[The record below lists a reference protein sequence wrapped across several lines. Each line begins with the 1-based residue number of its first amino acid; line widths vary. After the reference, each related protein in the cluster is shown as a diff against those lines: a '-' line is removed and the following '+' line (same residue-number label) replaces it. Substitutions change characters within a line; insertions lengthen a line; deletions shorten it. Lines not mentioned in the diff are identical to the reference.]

1 MAVNDISLLFPDEK
15 FADAKKL
22 LVTIKPWW
30 KRYLDR
36 FEPVPI
42 SVPRHDDEQQWRAR
56 VSIAEK
62 SLTMYVDVNF
72 AMESSLS
79 ELAGAIEHELQRSR
93 RRFDE
98 REEGVP
104 EPARGEY
111 WRIATRMEVA
121 DALSREYEHS
131 SLSHHDLF
139 HKLLSTSAT
148 FGPSLIEKYNVTELP
163 VSDMTWMPE
172 MLDLES
178 DCSAEDYAIEM
189 ARRDGRM
196 NDNDHSDPSDDN
208 DDSDDANG
216 GDGSGSG
223 EESGSSESSNDNGE
237 SIDDD
242 ATDSSADSDSSDSA
256 DEHSDTGESA
266 SESDDASSESNNGSN
281 DATDG
286 DESAENE
293 SKSDSGNAGSAE
305 STDDVDENSPSD
317 FKSSSGSGEGGSES
331 SSAEQQSEP
340 ADQPDGHDM
349 DNAEDSGSSER
360 SGDEQQENGESAT
373 GDNAGDD
380 YEQMHTDNGQGQGRQ
395 GGWQG
400 KDASGDEREHVDSDV
415 LANEDGSATSVGI
428 EESNQIASAD
438 GQTDRASSST
448 QGNISDSPH
457 EAGIAEQIKQ
467 MKQEFPSLEWDAEKS
482 RPEIYNP
489 YYSDDVD
496 DLEAIEQQLEQRER
510 EQADEEL
517 IEDVKT
523 ASLASDFDPAAPLSP
538 SFDDIDIAD
547 EELHRRN
554 IHWTDYMVEI
564 VSNTVDQ
571 QVLKG
576 SDDYSYQHRNPNQ
589 SLTGPILMGGISYS
603 PTIYAVFDTSGSM
616 LRYLNAEKEL
626 LADLFQSIHENYQAR
641 VNWFSAN
648 ANIYH
653 AGESTDFDFDVAQA
667 FSFAGGGTNFCTDL
681 NRLVA
686 GDFSL
691 HGELY
696 DEPDVI
702 VLFSDMEF
710 PWSGEL
716 AEGEPD
722 VPIIRVMPAQSVLA
736 KTKKRNMKM
745 FNAPA
750 WLYEPDS
757 LVEMV

>member
-22 LVTIKPWW
+22 LITIKPWW
-30 KRYLDR
+30 RRYLDR

-42 SVPRHDDEQQWRAR
+42 MVPRHDDEQQWRAR

-131 SLSHHDLF
+131 SLSQHDLLE
-139 HKLLSTSAT
+139 KLLTTSAT
-148 FGPSLIEKYNVTELP
+148 FGPSLVEKYNVTELP

-178 DCSAEDYAIEM
+178 HCSAEDYAIEM
-189 ARRDGRM
+189 ARRDGLLR
-196 NDNDHSDPSDDN
+196 DDDDSSDTSDDADDSGDGSSDSPDSSGTSDSPDSPEPGEDEEQSGASEHAGDDEEYDDDDDASAGDSASQSDDEQSESTNGEQSAESGDRSAEN
-208 DDSDDANG
+208 DAETDADDDGGDSADDVDSDGQSDSESSEQQSESESTGQDSDDAQ
-216 GDGSGSG
+216 
-223 EESGSSESSNDNGE
+223 SS
-237 SIDDD
+237 
-242 ATDSSADSDSSDSA
+242 
-256 DEHSDTGESA
+256 
-266 SESDDASSESNNGSN
+266 
-281 DATDG
+281 TDG
-286 DESAENE
+286 
-293 SKSDSGNAGSAE
+293 
-305 STDDVDENSPSD
+305 
-317 FKSSSGSGEGGSES
+317 SSGSNS
-331 SSAEQQSEP
+331 S
-340 ADQPDGHDM
+340 
-349 DNAEDSGSSER
+349 NSER
-360 SGDEQQENGESAT
+360 SDAQQQDNGESAT

-380 YEQMHTDNGQGQGRQ
+380 YEQMHTDNGEGQGRQ

-400 KDASGDEREHVDSDV
+400 KHASGDEREHVDSDA
-415 LANEDGSATSVGI
+415 LTNEDGSATSTGI

-438 GQTDRASSST
+438 GQTDRASSGT
-448 QGNISDSPH
+448 QGNISDSTH
-457 EAGIAEQIKQ
+457 ERSAAEQIKQ
-467 MKQEFPSLEWDAEKS
+467 MKQEFPSLEWDADKS
-482 RPEIYNP
+482 RPEIYDP
-489 YYSDDVD
+489 YYSDEVD
-496 DLEAIEQQLEQRER
+496 DVEAIEQQLEQRER

-538 SFDDIDIAD
+538 SFEDTDIAD
-547 EELHRRN
+547 QELHRRG
-554 IHWTDYMVEI
+554 IHWTDYMAEA

-589 SLTGPILMGGISYS
+589 SLTGPILMGGISYT

-626 LADLFQSIHENYQAR
+626 LADLFESIHENYQAR
-641 VNWFSAN
+641 VNWFSADST
-648 ANIYH
+648 IYH
-653 AGESTDFDFDVAQA
+653 AGETTEFDFDIAQTFA
-667 FSFAGGGTNFCTDL
+667 LAGGGTNFCADL
-681 NRLVA
+681 NKLVT
-686 GDFSL
+686 GEFSL
-691 HGELY
+691 HGEFY
-696 DEPDVI
+696 DEPDVLVI
-702 VLFSDMEF
+702 FSDMEF
-710 PWSGEL
+710 RWSGLL
-716 AEGEPD
+716 AQREPD
-722 VPIIRVMPAQSVLA
+722 MPVIRVMPARSTLPKSKA
-736 KTKKRNMKM
+736 RAMRS
-745 FNAPA
+745 FGAPA
-750 WLYEPDS
+750 WLYEPDG